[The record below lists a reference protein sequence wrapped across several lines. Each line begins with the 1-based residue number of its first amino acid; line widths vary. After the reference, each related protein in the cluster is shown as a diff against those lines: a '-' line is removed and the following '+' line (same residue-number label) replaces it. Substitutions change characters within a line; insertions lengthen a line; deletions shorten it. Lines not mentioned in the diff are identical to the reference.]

1 MRSKRLDGVISPHQS
16 CRKWPSLLGESV
28 VMAPVSKKSIRVWL
42 SAFVLVMGL
51 AGIPSS
57 MAAGVEGDYLYK
69 VSLVRA
75 APGKLL
81 ELIEMIKAN
90 QPAGREDEAGDLG
103 PFVMRHSQG
112 DQWDLLLMYP
122 AGDYGRYFAEER
134 NVARAAASAFRT
146 RFNAL
151 AAFKEDMFAFG
162 PELDLVRSAF
172 AENGLYHVEIFNA
185 LPGKHE
191 ELLEERRMEN
201 AYLIGIGKRPNMIW
215 RVDQGS
221 DADSFTIGFYTSLQD
236 YAAPAAVTDSEERNR
251 IAIEAGFEGREY
263 IGTYL
268 RELISRHHD
277 TLAVSVH

>member
-1 MRSKRLDGVISPHQS
+1 MV
-16 CRKWPSLLGESV
+16 
-28 VMAPVSKKSIRVWL
+28 PVSKNAVRVWL
-42 SAFVLVMGL
+42 SAIVVVVGL
-51 AGIPSS
+51 AGIPAS

-75 APGKLL
+75 APGRLL
-81 ELIEMIKAN
+81 ELIKMIKAE
-90 QPAGREDEAGDLG
+90 QPAGREDKAGDLG

-122 AGDYGRYFAEER
+122 AEDYSSYFAEER
-134 NVARAAASAFRT
+134 NVARAAANGFRT
-146 RFNAL
+146 RFDAL
-151 AAFKEDMFAFG
+151 VAFRADMFAFG

-172 AENGLYHVEIFNA
+172 AKNVFYHVEIFNA

-221 DADSFTIGFYTSLQD
+221 DADSFTVGFYASLQD
-236 YAAPAAVTDSEERNR
+236 YASPAAVTDSEEQNR
-251 IAIEAGFEGREY
+251 IAIEAGFEGREF
-263 IGTYL
+263 IGAYL
-268 RELISRHHD
+268 RELISSHHD

>member
-1 MRSKRLDGVISPHQS
+1 MISATKQQALNYVLALLV
-16 CRKWPSLLGESV
+16 SLAALGSSSV
-28 VMAPVSKKSIRVWL
+28 FASE
-42 SAFVLVMGL
+42 
-51 AGIPSS
+51 
-57 MAAGVEGDYLYK
+57 VEGDYLYK

-75 APGKLL
+75 APGRLL
-81 ELIEMIKAN
+81 ELIKMIKAE
-90 QPAGREDEAGDLG
+90 QPAGREDKAGDLG

-122 AGDYGRYFAEER
+122 AEDYSSYFAEER
-134 NVARAAASAFRT
+134 NVARAAANGFRT
-146 RFNAL
+146 RFDAL
-151 AAFKEDMFAFG
+151 VAFRADMFAFG
-162 PELDLVRSAF
+162 PELELVRSAF
-172 AENGLYHVEIFNA
+172 AKNVFYHVEIFNA

-221 DADSFTIGFYTSLQD
+221 DADSFTVGFYTSLQD
-236 YAAPAAVTDSEERNR
+236 YASPAAVTDSEEQNR
-251 IAIEAGFEGREY
+251 IAIEAGFEGREF

-268 RELISRHHD
+268 RELISSHHD